1 MLLPVILIA
10 IKLLLQVNILK
21 HIERKHGQQILQNV
35 RILERLEGK
44 LCKINKDIKFIQ
56 LCKTEHLISTFAK
69 VKLAI
74 KSRNAKLQ
82 QKLARIIM
90 ETEMQQKHLEKRKI
104 RREIVKLSLVF
115 KDSLGLILFNVIM
128 YRLDRSL
135 KLKSNVVSERH
146 IKKLSKLRNQT
157 NSASVENSA
166 IFTRQ
171 TVHNFSSYHL
181 TMEEEKA
188 LSFGLDEQIP
198 TGLNRNKLFTEF
210 EIFNQ
215 SILNDL
221 PNLPEQDT
229 MALKTKLRHTCE
241 KYSQIKVPY
250 KYLTVINNLR
260 RNKDLVILKQD
271 KGKGV
276 VLLDRTVYIE
286 KCLSVLNTQQFQ
298 QLDIS
303 PTAANEHKIQR
314 VLRKIKSKLT
324 QQEYNRLY
332 PTGSNAGKFYGSA
345 KLHKLPTFGTVDQLP
360 LRPIISNIGTASYQ
374 LAKHLAKLLLPL
386 SKNQCTIN
394 STKSFMSFIKHRKV
408 PDGHK
413 MVSFDVVSLF
423 TNVPLDAAIEI
434 ILKRIH
440 GNNEINTPITKM
452 EMKELILLC
461 TKGVH
466 FTFDGKTYVQTNG
479 VAMGSPLV
487 PVLLGILMVELEKNL
502 IHTLSEHLSC
512 WKRYVDDTI

>member
-1 MLLPVILIA
+1 M
-10 IKLLLQVNILK
+10 
-21 HIERKHGQQILQNV
+21 
-35 RILERLEGK
+35 
-44 LCKINKDIKFIQ
+44 
-56 LCKTEHLISTFAK
+56 
-69 VKLAI
+69 
-74 KSRNAKLQ
+74 
-82 QKLARIIM
+82 
-90 ETEMQQKHLEKRKI
+90 
-104 RREIVKLSLVF
+104 
-115 KDSLGLILFNVIM
+115 
-128 YRLDRSL
+128 
-135 KLKSNVVSERH
+135 
-146 IKKLSKLRNQT
+146 
-157 NSASVENSA
+157 
-166 IFTRQ
+166 
-171 TVHNFSSYHL
+171 
-181 TMEEEKA
+181 
-188 LSFGLDEQIP
+188 
-198 TGLNRNKLFTEF
+198 
-210 EIFNQ
+210 
-215 SILNDL
+215 
-221 PNLPEQDT
+221 
-229 MALKTKLRHTCE
+229 
-241 KYSQIKVPY
+241 
-250 KYLTVINNLR
+250 R

-332 PTGSNAGKFYGSA
+332 PTGSNADKFYGSA
-345 KLHKLPTFGTVDQLP
+345 KLHKLPTFGTVYQLP

-413 MVSFDVVSLF
+413 MVSLDFVSLF
-423 TNVPLDAAIEI
+423 TNFPLDATIEI

-479 VAMGSPLV
+479 MAMGSPLG
-487 PVLLGILMVELEKNL
+487 PVLLGMFMVELENNL
-502 IHTLSEHLSC
+502 IHTLSEHLAC
-512 WKRYVDDTI
+512 WKRYVDDTLCLNKNLSIDYVISVLNSFHSSIQFTYEAEKNNAISFLDIELLRVGENIETRVLRKPTNTDLYIHWQSLAALQWKHSTLKTLVYRSYTICSNEKHLNSELKYLRKVFLSKQRLPTLVHQ